1 MFPSAV
7 PKKNWLDCFQ
17 SRDLKLCS
25 VRITL
30 FCVEFLAGK
39 PKGVGGGEI
48 GVPTTEQI

>member
-30 FCVEFLAGK
+30 FCVQLLAGK
-39 PKGVGGGEI
+39 PKGGGEI